1 MSKKNK
7 VLLGGGGAVLL
18 IILVLVSASAKR
30 EKGIEVRF
38 ETVGRKDLVAAVTAS
53 GKIQPK
59 KKVDISADITG
70 RITRIAVRE
79 GDLVQKG
86 QFLLQIDPTI
96 YQANLQRAQAARSQ
110 AEAGAVQARATRDQ
124 SARALTR
131 TKELHEQN
139 PNLISQEQLEQAQTA
154 SDIADANL
162 TASQHLV
169 EQSRAGLQE
178 ARDQLAK
185 THLVAP
191 MAGRVTRLAVEEGEV
206 AVPGTFSRETGLLL
220 TISDLSVIQTKV
232 QVDETDVVRLHLGDS
247 VEVTIDAFPDTTFV
261 GRVTKVSNSA
271 ILTGAS
277 AVAGAQSDRA
287 VDYEVEITL
296 SNPPAEVRPDLSA
309 TARIVTDTRK
319 QALAIPIIA
328 LTVRENTPV
337 STEQRP
343 ARGQAE
349 AATPPRTPSDTS
361 HKGAGG
367 ANKKEAEG
375 VFLVHNGVATFHA
388 VKVGIAGEEHF
399 EVVDGVHQGDTIV
412 AGPYQAIR
420 DLKEGAHV
428 RPSKESSDTTARR
441 RS

>member
-1 MSKKNK
+1 MSKRNK
-7 VLLGGGGAVLL
+7 VFLGVGGGVLL
-18 IILVLVSASAKR
+18 IVLVMVSASAKR
-30 EKGIEVRF
+30 DKGIEVRF
-38 ETVGRKDLVAAVTAS
+38 ETVGRRDLVAAVTAS

-96 YQANLQRAQAARSQ
+96 YQANLQRAQAAMSS
-110 AEAGAVQARATRDQ
+110 AEAGAVQARASRDQ
-124 SARALTR
+124 AQRALQR
-131 TKELHEQN
+131 TKELREQN

-154 SDIADANL
+154 FDIAEANL
-162 TASQHLV
+162 TAAQHLV

-178 ARDQLAK
+178 SRDQLAK

-232 QVDETDVVRLHLGDS
+232 QVDETDVVRLHMGDS
-247 VEVTIDAFPDTTFV
+247 VDVTIDAFPDTTFI

-271 ILTGAS
+271 ILTAAS
-277 AVAGAQSDRA
+277 AAAGQSDRA

-309 TARIVTDTRK
+309 TARIITDTRK

-328 LTVRENTPV
+328 LTVRENTPI
-337 STEQRP
+337 STEQRSGG
-343 ARGQAE
+343 RGTAQ
-349 AATPPRTPSDTS
+349 AATPRPAAADTG
-361 HKGAGG
+361 KRGA
-367 ANKKEAEG
+367 ANKKETEG
-375 VFLVHNGVATFHA
+375 VFLVHNGLATFHA

-399 EVVDGVHQGDTIV
+399 EVVEGVHQGDTIV

-420 DLKEGAHV
+420 DLKEGARV

>member
-1 MSKKNK
+1 MSKRNK

-18 IILVLVSASAKR
+18 IILVMVSASAKR

-38 ETVGRKDLVAAVTAS
+38 EQVGRRDLVAAVTAS

-70 RITRIAVRE
+70 RITRIGVRE
-79 GDLVQKG
+79 GDFVQKG

-96 YQANLQRAQAARSQ
+96 YQANMQRAQAAMSS

-124 SARALTR
+124 SQRALTR
-131 TKELHEQN
+131 TKELREQN

-154 SDIADANL
+154 FEIADANL
-162 TASQHLV
+162 TASQHLT
-169 EQSRAGLQE
+169 EQARAGLQE

-191 MAGRVTRLAVEEGEV
+191 MPGRVTRLAVEEGEV

-271 ILTGAS
+271 ILTAAS
-277 AVAGAQSDRA
+277 AATGQSDRA

-296 SNPPAEVRPDLSA
+296 VNPPSEVRPDLSA

-343 ARGQAE
+343 ARGTAQ
-349 AATPPRTPSDTS
+349 AATPPDTS
-361 HKGAGG
+361 KRGAAGG
-367 ANKKEAEG
+367 ANKKETEG
-375 VFLVHNGVATFHA
+375 VFLIHNGVATFHP

-399 EVVDGVHQGDTIV
+399 EVVEGVHQGDTIV

-420 DLKEGAHV
+420 DLKEGARV
-428 RPSKESSDTTARR
+428 RPNRESGDTTSRAARR
-441 RS
+441 S

>member
-1 MSKKNK
+1 MSKRNK
-7 VLLGGGGAVLL
+7 VFLGVGVGALVVVL
-18 IILVLVSASAKR
+18 IMVSASAKR

-38 ETVGRKDLVAAVTAS
+38 ETVGRRDLVAAVTAS

-79 GDLVQKG
+79 GDFVQKG

-96 YQANLQRAQAARSQ
+96 YEANMQRATAAMSS
-110 AEAGAVQARATRDQ
+110 AEAGSVQARANRDQ
-124 SARALTR
+124 AQRGLQR

-139 PNLISQEQLEQAQTA
+139 PNLVSQEQLEQAQTA
-154 SDIADANL
+154 FDIADANL
-162 TASQHLV
+162 TAAQHNV
-169 EQSRAGLQE
+169 EQSRAGLRE

-232 QVDETDVVRLHLGDS
+232 NVDETDVVRLHMGDS
-247 VEVTIDAFPDTTFV
+247 VEVTIDAFSDTTFV

-271 ILTGAS
+271 ILTAAS
-277 AVAGAQSDRA
+277 AATGQSDRA
-287 VDYEVEITL
+287 VDYQVEITL
-296 SNPPAEVRPDLSA
+296 ANPPSEVRPDLSA

-328 LTVRENTPV
+328 LTVRENTPI

-343 ARGQAE
+343 ARGTAQ
-349 AATPPRTPSDTS
+349 AATPPDTS
-361 HKGAGG
+361 RRSAQGG
-367 ANKKEAEG
+367 NKKEAEG
-375 VFLVHNGVATFHA
+375 VFLIHNGVATFHP

-399 EVVDGVHQGDTIV
+399 EVVEGVHQGDTIV

-420 DLKEGAHV
+420 DLKEGARV
-428 RPSKESSDTTARR
+428 RPSRESGDTTSRR

>member
-1 MSKKNK
+1 MSKRNK
-7 VLLGGGGAVLL
+7 LLVGAGATVLIVGLVVISAGARRDRGV
-18 IILVLVSASAKR
+18 
-30 EKGIEVRF
+30 EVRF
-38 ETVGRKDLVAAVTAS
+38 EQAGRRDLVAAVTAS

-70 RITRIAVRE
+70 RVTRIAVRE
-79 GDLVQKG
+79 GDFVQKG

-96 YQANLQRAQAARSQ
+96 YQANLQRAQAAMSQ

-124 SARALTR
+124 STRALTR
-131 TKELHEQN
+131 TKELREQN
-139 PNLISQEQLEQAQTA
+139 PNLISQEQLEQAETA
-154 SDIADANL
+154 SDIAEANL

-191 MAGRVTRLAVEEGEV
+191 MAGRITRLAVEEGEV

-247 VEVTIDAFPDTTFV
+247 VEVTIEAFPDTTFV

-271 ILTGAS
+271 ILTAAS
-277 AVAGAQSDRA
+277 SIGGAQSDRA

-296 SNPPAEVRPDLSA
+296 SNPPVEVRPDLSA

-319 QALAIPIIA
+319 QSLAIPIIA
-328 LTVRENTPV
+328 LTVRENTPI
-337 STEQRP
+337 STEQHP
-343 ARGQAE
+343 ARGTAQ
-349 AATPPRTPSDTS
+349 AATPADTS
-361 HKGAGG
+361 HKGG
-367 ANKKEAEG
+367 ANKKETE
-375 VFLVHNGVATFHA
+375 
-388 VKVGIAGEEHF
+388 
-399 EVVDGVHQGDTIV
+399 
-412 AGPYQAIR
+412 R
-420 DLKEGAHV
+420 
-428 RPSKESSDTTARR
+428 
-441 RS
+441 

>member
-1 MSKKNK
+1 MSKRNK
-7 VLLGGGGAVLL
+7 VLLGSGIGVLVVVL
-18 IILVLVSASAKR
+18 IMVSASAKR

-38 ETVGRKDLVAAVTAS
+38 ETVGRRDLVAAVTAS

-70 RITRIAVRE
+70 RVTRIAVRE
-79 GDLVQKG
+79 GDFVQKG

-96 YQANLQRAQAARSQ
+96 YEANLQRANAAMSSAQ
-110 AEAGAVQARATRDQ
+110 AGAVQARATRDQ

-154 SDIADANL
+154 SDIAEANL

-271 ILTGAS
+271 ILTAAS
-277 AVAGAQSDRA
+277 AAAGSNDRA

-296 SNPPAEVRPDLSA
+296 VNPPAEVRPDLSA

-328 LTVRENTPV
+328 LTVRENTPI

-343 ARGQAE
+343 ARGGNTAE
-349 AATPPRTPSDTS
+349 AATPTRSDTS
-361 HKGAGG
+361 HKGG
-367 ANKKEAEG
+367 ANKKETEG
-375 VFLVHNGVATFHA
+375 VFLVHNGVATFHP

-399 EVVDGVHQGDTIV
+399 EVVEGVHPGDTIV

-420 DLKEGAHV
+420 DLKEGARV
-428 RPSKESSDTTARR
+428 RPSRESSDTTGRR
-441 RS
+441 HT